1 MVFAIGWKDGF
12 SFCDKERYAMNRISS
27 RTTMVGS
34 MRSVM
39 LGTCLTMLGAL
50 PLVAQDAGSGQSTP
64 QQNGTGQ
71 AGGQSAADQRLNQE
85 LTRLTKALSLTQ
97 DQVTQIKPILQNQMT
112 QMTALRQDTDTS
124 QMDKRQQMMQI
135 RSDAQSQIRALLTSD
150 QQPKYDALL
159 AQQQQ
164 HMGRR
169 GGGMSGGQGDQTPP
183 QD

>member
-1 MVFAIGWKDGF
+1 
-12 SFCDKERYAMNRISS
+12 MNRKSS
-27 RTTMVGS
+27 RTTVVGS

-39 LGTCLTMLGAL
+39 LGACVAMLGAL

-71 AGGQSAADQRLNQE
+71 AGGQSTADQRLNQE
-85 LTRLTKALSLTQ
+85 LTRLTKALTLTQ

-135 RSDAQSQIRALLTSD
+135 RSDAQTQIRALLTSD
-150 QQPKYDALL
+150 QQTKYDALL
-159 AQQQQ
+159 AQQQQQ

-169 GGGMSGGQGDQTPP
+169 GGGMMGGGQNNQTSP

>member
-1 MVFAIGWKDGF
+1 
-12 SFCDKERYAMNRISS
+12 MNRKSS
-27 RTTMVGS
+27 RTTAVGS

-39 LGTCLTMLGAL
+39 LGACLAMLGTL
-50 PLVAQDAGSGQSTP
+50 PLVAQDAGSGQAAP

-71 AGGQSAADQRLNQE
+71 AGGQPTTDQRLNQQ
-85 LTRLTKALSLTQ
+85 LTRLTKVLSLTQ

-135 RSDAQSQIRALLTSD
+135 RSGAQTQIRALLTSD

-159 AQQQQ
+159 AQEQQ

-169 GGGMSGGQGDQTPP
+169 RGGMSGGQDDQTPP